1 MKTKYTV
8 ITGASS
14 GIGRAVALKFAELNK
29 NLILIARRKNLIE
42 DLKNEILKKNPNLDI
57 IVIDFDLTDV
67 GKIPEL
73 YSKLNNYHIE
83 TLINNAGFGMY
94 GDIKEQSLNKISD
107 MLHLNVEALTLLS
120 SLYVQDCHNEK
131 GSQLI
136 NISSAGGYTIV
147 PNAIIYCATKFYVNA
162 FTGGLALELKQK
174 NNAQLK
180 AKILAPAATKT
191 NFGNVATGKINFD
204 YDKSYPNYHTSEEMA
219 DFLIQL
225 YENDKTVSYISRET
239 FEFDLSDGFFQNA
252 FSSKNNVKF

>member
-14 GIGRAVALKFAELNK
+14 GIGRAVALKFAERNK
-29 NLILIARRKNLIE
+29 NLILIARRKNLLE
-42 DLKNEILKKNPNLDI
+42 DLKSEILKKNPNLDI
-57 IVIDFDLTDV
+57 LVIDFDLTDV

-73 YSKLNNYHIE
+73 YLKLNNYHIE

-94 GDIKEQSLNKISD
+94 GDIKEQSLNKILD

-120 SLYVQDCHNEK
+120 SLYVQDYHNEK

-147 PNAIIYCATKFYVNA
+147 PNAIVYFATKFYVNA
-162 FTGGLALELKQK
+162 FALELKQ

-180 AKILAPAATKT
+180 AKVLAPAATKT
-191 NFGNVATGKINFD
+191 NFGNVATGKTNFD

-219 DFLIQL
+219 NFLIQL
-225 YENDKTVSYISRET
+225 YESDKTVGYISRET
-239 FEFDLSDGFFQNA
+239 FEFNLSDGFFQNA
-252 FSSKNNVKF
+252 FNSKNNVKF

>member
-14 GIGRAVALKFAELNK
+14 GIGRAVALKFAEKNK
-29 NLILIARRKNLIE
+29 NLILIARRKNLLE
-42 DLKNEILKKNPNLDI
+42 DLKSEILKKNPNLDI
-57 IVIDFDLTDV
+57 LVIDFDLTDV

-73 YSKLNNYHIE
+73 YSKWNNYHIE
-83 TLINNAGFGMY
+83 TLINNAGFGMH
-94 GDIKEQSLNKISD
+94 GDVKEHPLNKISD

-120 SLYVQDCHNEK
+120 SLYVQDYHNEE

-147 PNAIIYCATKFYVNA
+147 PNGIVYCATKFYVNA
-162 FTGGLALELKQK
+162 FTEGLALELKQ

-180 AKILAPAATKT
+180 AKVLAPAATKT
-191 NFGNVATGKINFD
+191 NFGNVATGKTDFD

-225 YENDKTVSYISRET
+225 YESDKTVGYISRET
-239 FEFDLSDGFFQNA
+239 FEFNLSDGFFQNA